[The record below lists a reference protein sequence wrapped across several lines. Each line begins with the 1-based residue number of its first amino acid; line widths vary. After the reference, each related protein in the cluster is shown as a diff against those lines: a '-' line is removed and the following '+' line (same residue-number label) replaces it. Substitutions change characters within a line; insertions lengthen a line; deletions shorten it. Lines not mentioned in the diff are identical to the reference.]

1 MWYIVHPRSQRVCV
15 VSFVN
20 VTVDLTNVHPQ
31 VQLAPGDSLHFQFW
45 HREPDGQGGMTSNTS
60 NGILVMFR

>member
-1 MWYIVHPRSQRVCV
+1 M
-15 VSFVN
+15 
-20 VTVDLTNVHPQ
+20 TVDLTNVHPQ